1 MRRYLLQR
9 LLHLIP
15 VLLGV
20 SILSFALVH
29 LVPGDPVTTLLGT
42 RYTEDRAETLRREY
56 GLDQPLPVQY
66 LRWLG
71 KVVQGDLGTSTT
83 TGQPVREAMAERLPV
98 TVQLVGWSL
107 SLGLLLAIPLGTL
120 AAVHRGKKEDHLA
133 SVTGLLGLSVPN
145 FWLATLLILFFSLH
159 LGWLPSG
166 GYRPLSD
173 GLGAHLRHLI
183 LPALALGGAVAAVIL
198 RMTRSAMLEVLDQ
211 DYMLMA
217 RAKGVPPFQ
226 RIVGHGLKNAFIP
239 VLTVIGIQA
248 GFLLGGSVVI
258 EEVFSL
264 PGLGRLTLQAI
275 QNRDYALVQG
285 CILFIA
291 TAFTLINLAVDIAY
305 ALLNPKLRAGGKA

>member
-1 MRRYLLQR
+1 MGRYLRKR

-20 SILSFALVH
+20 SMLSFALVH

-42 RYTEDRAETLRREY
+42 RYTEERAVELREEY
-56 GLDQPLPVQY
+56 GLDQPIPVQY
-66 LRWLG
+66 ARWLG
-71 KVVQGDLGTSTT
+71 KTLQGDLGTSTIS
-83 TGQPVREAMAERLPV
+83 GQPVSQAMAERLPV
-98 TVQLVGWSL
+98 TLQLVAWSL
-107 SLGLLLAIPLGTL
+107 GFALLLAIPLGTV
-120 AAVHRGKKEDHLA
+120 AAVKRGRKEDQLA
-133 SVTGLLGLSVPN
+133 SVTGLLGFSIPN
-145 FWLATLLILFFSLH
+145 FWLATLLILVFSLV

-173 GLGAHLRHLI
+173 GLLPHLRHLL

-217 RAKGVPPFQ
+217 KAKGVPPFR
-226 RIVGHGLKNAFIP
+226 RIVRHGLKNAFIP
-239 VLTVIGIQA
+239 ILTVIGIQA
-248 GFLLGGSVVI
+248 GYLLGGSVVI
-258 EEVFSL
+258 EEVFAL
-264 PGLGRLTLQAI
+264 PGLGRLTLRAI

-291 TAFTLINLAVDIAY
+291 VGFTLLNLAVDVAY
-305 ALLNPKLRAGGKA
+305 AFLNPKLRSGGSS

>member
-1 MRRYLLQR
+1 MGKYIFHR

-42 RYTEDRAETLRREY
+42 RYTEERAEILRSDY
-56 GLDQPLPVQY
+56 GLDKPLPVQY
-66 LRWLG
+66 FRWLG
-71 KVVQGDLGTSTT
+71 KIVQGDLGTSTT
-83 TGQPVREAMAERLPV
+83 TGQPVREAMTERLPV

-107 SLGLLLAIPLGTL
+107 SFGLLLAIPLGTL
-120 AAVHRGKKEDHLA
+120 AAVHRGKKQDHLA
-133 SVTGLLGLSVPN
+133 SVTGLLGLSIPN
-145 FWLATLLILFFSLH
+145 FWLATLLILVFSLQ
-159 LGWLPSG
+159 LGWFPSG
-166 GYRPLSD
+166 GYRPLSE
-173 GLGAHLRHLI
+173 GLGPHLGHI
-183 LPALALGGAVAAVIL
+183 FLPALALGGAVAAVIL

-217 RAKGVPPFQ
+217 KAKGVPPFQ

-239 VLTVIGIQA
+239 ILTVIGIQA
-248 GFLLGGSVVI
+248 GYLLGGSVVI

-291 TAFTLINLAVDIAY
+291 ISFTLINLTVDIAY
-305 ALLNPKLRAGGKA
+305 ALLNPKLRTGDKA